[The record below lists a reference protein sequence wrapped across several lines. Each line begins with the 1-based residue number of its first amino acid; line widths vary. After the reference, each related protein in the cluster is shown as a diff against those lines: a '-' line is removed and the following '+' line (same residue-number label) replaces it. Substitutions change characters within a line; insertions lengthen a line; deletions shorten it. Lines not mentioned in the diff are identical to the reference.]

1 MNSKI
6 EPVLEKYVKDDENK
20 EITESTHILTTSP
33 QEVVKPKPN
42 PVIIEQQKKI
52 LENQEKLNKESKEF
66 RFSQKMKEEG
76 KVRGRRNT
84 SFFPPS
90 LNFLKSFDVI
100 EKPNYNIN
108 EEPKGELEDLSLG
121 KNIIEK
127 EDTSDMENL
136 KSIYGYNQ
144 KEEFNPVLQSLQ
156 KRLEELQNKREEI
169 KKQFE
174 YDKKLYQKRIKNLE
188 EIKNTQLDEK
198 KLKFLKNEKK
208 QNEKIIVELK
218 IKIEQTEK
226 DTIQDREKLEGQ
238 LNYISELKNNLIK
251 EISELQILANKS
263 SFEDYNDY
271 MKNDPTKIE
280 KTNFRP
286 DDSRYLL
293 TNEYET
299 SRDEEESISSYDKLN
314 HINNTPEGFEINRQN
329 IYLNKTFNNNYS
341 HINTKSSKVHLG
353 TNNDVNINEKN
364 VINVHNKTFNKGTED
379 TQSKKKAEIKQQQQ
393 PIQEIKNPETNNSK
407 KTYPRDPEFLN
418 DNMILIRND
427 DDDRDSDTFY

>member
-427 DDDRDSDTFY
+427 ADRDSDTFY